1 MPQAEREQ
9 IQDPIKRHECWKE
22 FHSEQLN
29 LKLWESGTNLI
40 QNIHPISISGTP
52 EHVSGSHRIFRT
64 TQILN
69 LCPLVIIW
77 TED

>member
-40 QNIHPISISGTP
+40 QNIHPISISGTRNMFQDHAAFFELP
-52 EHVSGSHRIFRT
+52 
-64 TQILN
+64 QN
-69 LCPLVIIW
+69 
-77 TED
+77 